1 MSYNKIGQNTSKGGI
16 NMEQER
22 DYEVM
27 DAEVVDSSIVPVASE
42 ALVELAAQAERRV
55 EAINKIK
62 HYSLRLT
69 QPGDWVDQNGRPY
82 LQVSGAEKI
91 ARLFGISWRIDE
103 PIREELEGGHY
114 IYTYKGYFSL
124 AGAEIEAIGSRSS
137 KDPFFK
143 RYIYVNGERKE
154 LPPSEIDPGDVKKA
168 AYTNCIGNG
177 ITRLL
182 GLRNIS
188 YEDLEK
194 VAGIK
199 REQITQIEY
208 RSKKNQDNAPSTET
222 QEVTGEVSDVR
233 MKKGK
238 TKTGKDYTLYTV
250 IIDNEQYKT
259 FSESFAKLA
268 KEAKETGTPV
278 TVKFTS
284 DSFGNNVESIELAVR
299 EPGEEG

>member
-1 MSYNKIGQNTSKGGI
+1 
-16 NMEQER
+16 MEQER

-62 HYSLRLT
+62 AYSLRLT
-69 QPGDWVDQNGRPY
+69 QPSDWVDQNGRPY

-143 RYIYVNGERKE
+143 RYVYENGERKE

-199 REQITQIEY
+199 REQIAKIQY
-208 RSKKNQDNAPSTET
+208 KSKDKQSTDTEPAET
-222 QEVTGEVSDVR
+222 KEVVGEVSDVR

-238 TKTGKDYTLYTV
+238 TKTGKDYTLYT
-250 IIDNEQYKT
+250 IQIGDEQYKT
-259 FSESFAKLA
+259 FSETQAKLA

-278 TVKFTS
+278 AVKFTS

>member
-1 MSYNKIGQNTSKGGI
+1 
-16 NMEQER
+16 MEQER

-62 HYSLRLT
+62 QYSLRLT

-143 RYIYVNGERKE
+143 RYVYVNGQRKE

-199 REQITQIEY
+199 REQITHIRYGDKPKQNNDTTPAEI
-208 RSKKNQDNAPSTET
+208 
-222 QEVTGEVSDVR
+222 QEITGEVSDVR

-238 TKTGKDYTLYTV
+238 TKNGKDYVLYT
-250 IIDNEQYKT
+250 ILIGNDQYRT

-278 TVKFTS
+278 VLKFTE
-284 DSFGNNVESIELAVR
+284 DNYGYNVESIEYAVR

>member
-1 MSYNKIGQNTSKGGI
+1 
-16 NMEQER
+16 MEQER

-62 HYSLRLT
+62 QYSLRLT

-124 AGAEIEAIGSRSS
+124 AGAEIEVIGSRSS

-143 RYIYVNGERKE
+143 RYVYVNGQRKE
-154 LPPSEIDPGDVKKA
+154 LPPSEIDPGGVKKA

-199 REQITQIEY
+199 REQITRIEY
-208 RSKKNQDNAPSTET
+208 RGKGKQNNDTTPAEI
-222 QEVTGEVSDVR
+222 QEITGEVSDVR

-238 TKTGKDYTLYTV
+238 TKTGKDYTLYT
-250 IIDNEQYKT
+250 IQIGDELYKT
-259 FSESFAKLA
+259 FSETQAKLA

-278 TVKFTS
+278 AVKFTF
-284 DSFGNNVESIELAVR
+284 DSFGNNVESIELAIR

>member
-1 MSYNKIGQNTSKGGI
+1 
-16 NMEQER
+16 
-22 DYEVM
+22 
-27 DAEVVDSSIVPVASE
+27 
-42 ALVELAAQAERRV
+42 
-55 EAINKIK
+55 
-62 HYSLRLT
+62 
-69 QPGDWVDQNGRPY
+69 
-82 LQVSGAEKI
+82 
-91 ARLFGISWRIDE
+91 
-103 PIREELEGGHY
+103 
-114 IYTYKGYFSL
+114 
-124 AGAEIEAIGSRSS
+124 
-137 KDPFFK
+137 
-143 RYIYVNGERKE
+143 VNGERKE

-199 REQITQIEY
+199 REQITHIRYGDKPKQNNDTTPAEI
-208 RSKKNQDNAPSTET
+208 
-222 QEVTGEVSDVR
+222 QEITGEVSDVR

-238 TKTGKDYTLYTV
+238 TKNGKDYVLYTILV
-250 IIDNEQYKT
+250 GNDQYRT

-278 TVKFTS
+278 VIKFTA
-284 DSFGNNVESIELAVR
+284 DNYGYNVESIEYAVR

>member
-1 MSYNKIGQNTSKGGI
+1 M
-16 NMEQER
+16 
-22 DYEVM
+22 
-27 DAEVVDSSIVPVASE
+27 
-42 ALVELAAQAERRV
+42 
-55 EAINKIK
+55 K
-62 HYSLRLT
+62 H
-69 QPGDWVDQNGRPY
+69 

-143 RYIYVNGERKE
+143 RYVYVNGQRKE

-199 REQITQIEY
+199 REQITKIKY
-208 RSKKNQDNAPSTET
+208 GSKDKPTTETPQTET
-222 QEVTGEVSDVR
+222 QEIIGEVSDVR

-238 TKTGKDYTLYTV
+238 TKTGKDYTLYT
-250 IIDNEQYKT
+250 ILIGDEQYKT
-259 FSESFAKLA
+259 FSETQAKLA
-268 KEAKETGTPV
+268 KEARETGTPV
-278 TVKFTS
+278 IVKFTS
-284 DSFGNNVESIELAVR
+284 DNFGHNIESIELAIR
-299 EPGEEG
+299 EPGEEC

>member
-1 MSYNKIGQNTSKGGI
+1 
-16 NMEQER
+16 MEQEK

-27 DAEVVDSSIVPVASE
+27 DAEVVDSSLVPVASE

-62 HYSLRLT
+62 AYSLRLT
-69 QPGDWVDQNGRPY
+69 QPSDWVDQNGRPY

-143 RYIYVNGERKE
+143 RYVYVNGQRKE

-188 YEDLEK
+188 YDDLEK

-199 REQITQIEY
+199 REQITRIEY
-208 RSKKNQDNAPSTET
+208 RNKSKQEDATPTEI
-222 QEVTGEVSDVR
+222 QEIIGEVTDVR

-238 TKTGKDYTLYTV
+238 TKNGKDYVLYT
-250 IIDNEQYKT
+250 ILIGNDQYRT

-278 TVKFTS
+278 VLKFTE
-284 DSFGNNVESIELAVR
+284 DNYGYNVESIELAVR

>member
-1 MSYNKIGQNTSKGGI
+1 
-16 NMEQER
+16 MEQEK

-62 HYSLRLT
+62 QYSLRLT

-143 RYIYVNGERKE
+143 RYVYVNGQRKE

-188 YEDLEK
+188 YDDLEK

-199 REQITQIEY
+199 REQITHIRYGDKPKQNNDTTPAEI
-208 RSKKNQDNAPSTET
+208 
-222 QEVTGEVSDVR
+222 QEITGEVSDVR

-238 TKTGKDYTLYTV
+238 TKNGKDYVLYTILV
-250 IIDNEQYKT
+250 GNDQYRT

-278 TVKFTS
+278 VIKFTA
-284 DSFGNNVESIELAVR
+284 DNYGYNVESIEYAVR

>member
-1 MSYNKIGQNTSKGGI
+1 
-16 NMEQER
+16 MEKK
-22 DYEVM
+22 YEVE
-27 DAEVVDSSIVPVASE
+27 AVESSSIVDLANE
-42 ALVELAAQAERRV
+42 TLVGLATQAERRV

-62 HYSLRLT
+62 QYSLRLT

-91 ARLFGISWRIDE
+91 ARLFGISWRLDE

-114 IYTYKGYFSL
+114 VYTYKGYFSL

-143 RYIYVNGERKE
+143 RYVYEGGERKE

-199 REQITQIEY
+199 REQITRIEY
-208 RSKKNQDNAPSTET
+208 RGKGKQNNDDTPAEI
-222 QEVTGEVSDVR
+222 QEITGEVSDVR

-238 TKTGKDYTLYTV
+238 TKNGRDYVLYT
-250 IIDNEQYKT
+250 ILIGNDQYRT
-259 FSESFAKLA
+259 FSESFAMFA
-268 KEAKETGTPV
+268 KEARDTATPV
-278 TVKFTS
+278 VIKYTA
-284 DSFGNNVESIELAVR
+284 DNYGYNVESIEYAVR

>member
-1 MSYNKIGQNTSKGGI
+1 
-16 NMEQER
+16 MEQEKE
-22 DYEVM
+22 YEVM

-62 HYSLRLT
+62 QYSLRLT

-143 RYIYVNGERKE
+143 RYIYVNGQRKE

-188 YEDLEK
+188 YDDLEK

-199 REQITQIEY
+199 REQITRIEY
-208 RSKKNQDNAPSTET
+208 RNKSKQEDATPTEI
-222 QEVTGEVSDVR
+222 QEIIGEVTDVR

-238 TKTGKDYTLYTV
+238 TKNGKDYVLYTILV
-250 IIDNEQYKT
+250 GNDQYRT

-268 KEAKETGTPV
+268 KEAKETGTQV
-278 TVKFTS
+278 VVKYTA
-284 DSFGNNVESIELAVR
+284 DNYGYNVESIELAVR

>member
-1 MSYNKIGQNTSKGGI
+1 M
-16 NMEQER
+16 
-22 DYEVM
+22 
-27 DAEVVDSSIVPVASE
+27 
-42 ALVELAAQAERRV
+42 
-55 EAINKIK
+55 
-62 HYSLRLT
+62 
-69 QPGDWVDQNGRPY
+69 
-82 LQVSGAEKI
+82 
-91 ARLFGISWRIDE
+91 
-103 PIREELEGGHY
+103 
-114 IYTYKGYFSL
+114 
-124 AGAEIEAIGSRSS
+124 
-137 KDPFFK
+137 
-143 RYIYVNGERKE
+143 
-154 LPPSEIDPGDVKKA
+154 KKA

-208 RSKKNQDNAPSTET
+208 RSKKKQDNAPPTET

-278 TVKFTS
+278 AVKFVS
-284 DSFGNNVESIELAVR
+284 DNFGHNVESIELAVR

>member
-1 MSYNKIGQNTSKGGI
+1 
-16 NMEQER
+16 MEQER
-22 DYEVM
+22 EQEREIVE
-27 DAEVVDSSIVPVASE
+27 AEVVDSSIVPVAGE

-62 HYSLRLT
+62 QYSLRLT
-69 QPGDWVDQNGRPY
+69 QPGDWIDQNGRPY

-103 PIREELEGGHY
+103 PIREDLGEGHF

-137 KDPFFK
+137 KDPFFR
-143 RYIYVNGERKE
+143 RYIYVNGQRKE
-154 LPPSEIDPGDVKKA
+154 LPPTEIDPGDVKKA

-188 YEDLEK
+188 YDDLEK

-199 REQITQIEY
+199 REQIASVRY
-208 RSKKNQDNAPSTET
+208 GSKSKQSDEAISTEP
-222 QEVTGEVSDVR
+222 QEIVGEVVDVR
-233 MKKGK
+233 MKKGTAK
-238 TKTGKDYTLYTV
+238 SGKDYTLYTV
-250 IIDNEQYKT
+250 IIGNDQYKT
-259 FSESFAKLA
+259 FSETQAKIA

-278 TVKFTS
+278 AIRFTS
-284 DSFGNNVESIELAVR
+284 DSYGHNIESIELGVR

>member
-1 MSYNKIGQNTSKGGI
+1 MSSLELLTDRFIDPP
-16 NMEQER
+16 R
-22 DYEVM
+22 DT
-27 DAEVVDSSIVPVASE
+27 
-42 ALVELAAQAERRV
+42 
-55 EAINKIK
+55 KK
-62 HYSLRLT
+62 
-69 QPGDWVDQNGRPY
+69 PGDLLGTRN
-82 LQVSGAEKI
+82 LQIWPAVLVNPI

-143 RYIYVNGERKE
+143 RYVYVNGQRKE

-188 YEDLEK
+188 YDDLEK

-199 REQITQIEY
+199 REQITRIEY
-208 RSKKNQDNAPSTET
+208 RNKSKQEDATPTEI
-222 QEVTGEVSDVR
+222 QEIIGEVTDVR

-238 TKTGKDYTLYTV
+238 TKNGKDYVLYT
-250 IIDNEQYKT
+250 ILIGNDQYRT

-268 KEAKETGTPV
+268 KEAKETGTSV
-278 TVKFTS
+278 VLKFTE
-284 DSFGNNVESIELAVR
+284 DNYGYNVESIELAVR

>member
-1 MSYNKIGQNTSKGGI
+1 
-16 NMEQER
+16 MEQDK

-42 ALVELAAQAERRV
+42 ALVELAAQAERRI

-62 HYSLRLT
+62 AYSLRLT
-69 QPGDWVDQNGRPY
+69 QPSDWVDQNGRPY

-143 RYIYVNGERKE
+143 RYVYVNGQRKE

-199 REQITQIEY
+199 REQIAKIQY
-208 RSKKNQDNAPSTET
+208 KSKDKQSTYTEPAET
-222 QEVTGEVSDVR
+222 KEVVGEVSDVR

-238 TKTGKDYTLYTV
+238 TKTGKDYTLYT
-250 IIDNEQYKT
+250 IKIGDEQYKT
-259 FSESFAKLA
+259 FSETQAKLA

-278 TVKFTS
+278 VMKFTA
-284 DSFGNNVESIELAVR
+284 DNYGYNVESIELAIR

>member
-1 MSYNKIGQNTSKGGI
+1 
-16 NMEQER
+16 MEQDK

-62 HYSLRLT
+62 QYSLRLT

-143 RYIYVNGERKE
+143 RYVYVNGQRKE

-208 RSKKNQDNAPSTET
+208 RSKKKQDNAPPTET

-278 TVKFTS
+278 AVKFVS
-284 DSFGNNVESIELAVR
+284 DNFGHNVESIELAVR
-299 EPGEEG
+299 EPGEED

>member
-1 MSYNKIGQNTSKGGI
+1 
-16 NMEQER
+16 MEQEK

-27 DAEVVDSSIVPVASE
+27 DAEVVDNSIVPVASE

-62 HYSLRLT
+62 AYSLRLT
-69 QPGDWVDQNGRPY
+69 QPSDWVDQNGRPY

-143 RYIYVNGERKE
+143 RYVYVNGERKE

-188 YEDLEK
+188 YDDLEK

-199 REQITQIEY
+199 REQITRIEY
-208 RSKKNQDNAPSTET
+208 RSKSKQEDTAPTEI
-222 QEVTGEVSDVR
+222 QEVTGEITDVR

-238 TKTGKDYTLYTV
+238 TKNGKDYVLYT
-250 IIDNEQYKT
+250 ILIGNDQYRT

-278 TVKFTS
+278 VVKYTA
-284 DSFGNNVESIELAVR
+284 DNYGYNVESIEPAVR

>member
-1 MSYNKIGQNTSKGGI
+1 
-16 NMEQER
+16 MEQER

-62 HYSLRLT
+62 QYSLRLT

-143 RYIYVNGERKE
+143 RYVYVNGQRKE

-188 YEDLEK
+188 YDDLEK

-199 REQITQIEY
+199 REQIAKIQY
-208 RSKKNQDNAPSTET
+208 KSKDKQSTDTEPAET
-222 QEVTGEVSDVR
+222 QEVVGEVSDVR

-238 TKTGKDYTLYTV
+238 TKNGKDYVLYT
-250 IIDNEQYKT
+250 ILIGNDQYRT
-259 FSESFAKLA
+259 FSETFAKLA

-278 TVKFTS
+278 VLKFTE
-284 DSFGNNVESIELAVR
+284 DNYGYNVESIEYAVR

>member
-1 MSYNKIGQNTSKGGI
+1 
-16 NMEQER
+16 MEQER

-62 HYSLRLT
+62 AYSLRLT
-69 QPGDWVDQNGRPY
+69 QPSDWVDQNGRPY

-103 PIREELEGGHY
+103 PIREDLEGGHY

-143 RYIYVNGERKE
+143 RYVYVNGQRKE
-154 LPPSEIDPGDVKKA
+154 LPPSEIDPGGVKKA

-199 REQITQIEY
+199 REQITHIRYGDKPKQNNDTTPAEI
-208 RSKKNQDNAPSTET
+208 
-222 QEVTGEVSDVR
+222 QEITGEVSDVR

-238 TKTGKDYTLYTV
+238 TKNGKDYVLYT
-250 IIDNEQYKT
+250 ILIGNDRYRT

-278 TVKFTS
+278 VVKFTA
-284 DSFGNNVESIELAVR
+284 DNYGYNVESIEYAVR